1 MTKRSAA
8 PISDVIKN
16 VFARLEKDANF
27 SREEMDSCWKEL
39 VGEKG
44 FRHSRP
50 GSLKKKILKVRVDSS
65 GWLQELTMQKRQI
78 LKGLKRRLGKDRI
91 SELHFK
97 IGELDG

>member
-1 MTKRSAA
+1 MKRSAA

-16 VFARLEKDANF
+16 VFARLEKEAN
-27 SREEMDSCWKEL
+27 SSKEEMDSCWKEL

-50 GSLKKKILKVRVDSS
+50 ASLRKKILNVRVDSS
-65 GWLQELTMQKRQI
+65 GWMHELTMQKRQI